1 MDPWES
7 FKAAQR
13 EAWSHFAPMEVV
25 TTIPAAALVDY
36 AQVRPGER
44 VLDVACGT
52 GVVAL
57 AAARVGAVVT
67 ALDLTPVLVERAAH
81 NARVAGVTLD
91 VVEGDAEALPYED
104 ASMDVVLSQFGH
116 MFAPRPEVATAEML
130 RVLRPGGR
138 VAFSTWPPE
147 MCVGQLFAL
156 GGRYAPAP
164 PSGEAAPP
172 PQEVAAPPTEWGD
185 PETIRRRLGSVPPG
199 VVDLEFE
206 RGLLRFPA
214 LSVAHYREI
223 MENTAMTGLVR
234 ALAGSDPVRLAAF
247 RADFEA
253 LASRYF
259 AGNAVRQHFLMTRA
273 TKAG

>member
-13 EAWSHFAPMEVV
+13 EVWSHFAPMEVV

-36 AQVRPGER
+36 AEVRPGQR

-67 ALDLTPVLVERAAH
+67 ALDLSPVLVEKAAH
-81 NARVAGVTLD
+81 NARVAGLDLD

-147 MCVGQLFAL
+147 MCVGQLFTL
-156 GGRYAPAP
+156 SGRYAPAP
-164 PSGEAAPP
+164 PPEGAA
-172 PQEVAAPPTEWGD
+172 APTEWGD
-185 PETIRRRLGSVPPG
+185 PETIRRRLGAVPPG

-214 LSVAHYREI
+214 LSVAHYREM
-223 MENTAMTGLVR
+223 MENTAMVTMVR
-234 ALAGSDPVRLAAF
+234 ALAGSAPERLAAF
-247 RADFEA
+247 RADVES

-259 AGNAVRQHFLMTRA
+259 AGNAVLQHFLMTRA
-273 TKAG
+273 TRAT

>member
-13 EAWSHFAPMEVV
+13 EVWSHFAPMEVV

-36 AQVRPGER
+36 AGVHPGER

-57 AAARVGAVVT
+57 AAARVGAVVS
-67 ALDLTPVLVERAAH
+67 ALDLSPVLVAKATE
-81 NARVAGVTLD
+81 NARVAGLDLD

-104 ASMDVVLSQFGH
+104 ASVDVVLSQFGH
-116 MFAPRPEVATAEML
+116 MFAPRPEVVTAEML

-147 MCVGQLFAL
+147 MCVGQLFTL
-156 GGRYAPAP
+156 SGRYAPAP
-164 PSGEAAPP
+164 PPEGAA
-172 PQEVAAPPTEWGD
+172 APTEWGD
-185 PETIRRRLGSVPPG
+185 PETIRRRLGDG
-199 VVDLEFE
+199 VADLEFE

-214 LSVAHYREI
+214 LSVAHFREM
-223 MENTAMTGLVR
+223 MENTAMVSMVR
-234 ALAGSDPVRLAAF
+234 ALAGSDPERLAAF
-247 RADFEA
+247 RADVEA